1 MKKMPVLITFITD
14 NHTRV
19 HPGFH

>member
-1 MKKMPVLITFITD
+1 MPVLITFITD